1 MKPVSY
7 RIIAQT
13 TLIVT
18 ACSREEAES
27 AAFVHITTAP
37 PVKKTRKPRRRKG
50 EPADTTATAIE
61 TSVKL
66 VAAEVVS
73 TQQNEPLDNGHAA
86 AIAEM
91 ENRTYEHTYQ
101 SQPRSFRPVPM
112 HAGNEDCPQSSTI
125 EHKFE
130 PTSLSSP

>member
-27 AAFVHITTAP
+27 SAFVHITTAP

-73 TQQNEPLDNGHAA
+73 TCEGYSMTSERESELMLRITKEADTQL
-86 AIAEM
+86 
-91 ENRTYEHTYQ
+91 
-101 SQPRSFRPVPM
+101 RSFQSVPM
-112 HAGNEDCPQSSTI
+112 NAGNSDCPNMETFAGKI

-130 PTSLSSP
+130 PASLSSP

>member
-50 EPADTTATAIE
+50 EPADATPVTIE

-73 TQQNEPLDNGHAA
+73 TQQNDPLDNGHAA
-86 AIAEM
+86 AIAEL
-91 ENRTYEHTYQ
+91 ELRTHDH
-101 SQPRSFRPVPM
+101 SARAFRPVPM
-112 HAGNEDCPQSSTI
+112 HAGNEDCPQSPAI
-125 EHKFE
+125 EHKYE
-130 PTSLSSP
+130 PASLSSP